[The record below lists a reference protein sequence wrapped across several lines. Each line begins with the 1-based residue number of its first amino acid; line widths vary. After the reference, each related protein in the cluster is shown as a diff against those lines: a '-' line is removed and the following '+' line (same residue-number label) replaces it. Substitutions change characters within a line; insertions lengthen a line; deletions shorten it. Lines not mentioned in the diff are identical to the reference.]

1 MVVIGLIWMASHI
14 SPNNLLTSYSLI
26 FHDVTNHKKTTIRQ
40 PFKAAFFCF
49 ALIYVFQKLIKCGII
64 YTKS

>member
-1 MVVIGLIWMASHI
+1 MVVIGLIWMASYI

-40 PFKAAFFCF
+40 PFKAAFFVLHSF
-49 ALIYVFQKLIKCGII
+49 MYFKNLSNVV
-64 YTKS
+64 